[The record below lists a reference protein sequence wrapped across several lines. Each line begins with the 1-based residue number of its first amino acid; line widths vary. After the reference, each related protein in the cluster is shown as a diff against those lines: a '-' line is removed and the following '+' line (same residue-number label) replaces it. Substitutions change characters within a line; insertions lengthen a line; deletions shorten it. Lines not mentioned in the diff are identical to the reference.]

1 MLVMSKFKFINLF
14 FLFCGTLFFAAS
26 HNAQAASGY
35 DLAVTA
41 LTVSPASPAM
51 NVEST
56 ITVTVQN
63 DDVNDLTDM
72 TGLSSYD
79 FTFDNF
85 DITETTLPAV
95 TAKKPVKYKGTVSY
109 KFKGMFNKI
118 GNASLYFKVDPDDL
132 LTERTLSNN
141 YLRVSVAAVYPE
153 DLTVSSI
160 ETFPKYPVAGEEYQ
174 VKVQVKNNGKR
185 DLITNSGIKSYTYG
199 FEGFTEKSKTIPDIT
214 LNNPLKV
221 ASTTYFTFIG
231 SFATAGDKNLTFTI
245 DVDDQMDENDETNNT
260 KTVKQSVASRSA
272 ADLSVN
278 PLAYSKKADEFVIDD
293 DITITATV
301 KNNSPYSL
309 TATDG
314 LLERDYGY
322 AVGGDYV
329 YDFPGIEITE
339 VSHGNYP
346 APTRPLDPGITLTYT
361 FKGKV
366 KEAGKK
372 TLSFRID
379 TNNDLAENNE
389 SNNIA
394 TGTITAFSSLEALR
408 DFSITD
414 AKIEFY
420 GTDKARVSWKT
431 SVLASGYVM
440 YKSRGYDEYERFLAS
455 LGLKEWPKTANQ
467 TEHSVDLA
475 GLKPGTEYFYVIK
488 ANTSYTAK
496 ESAVIPFSAPANNTV
511 NLVSGPVAA
520 VNGTQ
525 AEIRWSANF
534 LSAGK
539 LFYRLSGTDKYAEK
553 PSTINKDHVV
563 KLDKLAAGTYE
574 FYVTAS
580 TTAGTSVKSAV
591 GGFRIGSAAASGNA
605 DTADTDAD
613 STNADNSNVGT
624 SAGSGETVTA
634 AVKNQSLYS
643 RLKGKIMLKVED
655 AGKAYYVNPT
665 ALTRH
670 YLGRP
675 ADAFLV
681 MREQGIGIANANL
694 GKIPVGLAALTGTD
708 TDGDGLSDIFED
720 AIKTDK
726 NKADTDGD
734 GFSDKDEIIKNYNPR
749 GNGNLA
755 VDAKFASEQA
765 GKIFL
770 QVEGAG
776 EAWYVNPADGK
787 RYFLGRP
794 SDAFAV
800 MRALGLGITN
810 KDFETL

>member
-1 MLVMSKFKFINLF
+1 MSKLIKSLSV
-14 FLFCGTLFFAAS
+14 FLFCGAFLFVG
-26 HNAQAASGY
+26 AQGVRAASGY

-41 LTVSPASPAM
+41 ITVSPASPAM

-63 DDVNDLTDM
+63 DDVNDLVGM

-95 TAKKPVKYKGTVSY
+95 TADKPVKYKGTVSY

-118 GNASLYFKVDPDDL
+118 GNANLYFRVDPDDL

-141 YLRVSVAAVYPE
+141 YLRVSVTAVYPE
-153 DLTVSSI
+153 DLTVTNI
-160 ETFPKYPVAGEEYQ
+160 ETFPKYPVAGEEYSI
-174 VKVQVKNNGKR
+174 KVQVKNNGKR

-260 KTVKQSVASRSA
+260 KTVKQSVASLSA
-272 ADLSVN
+272 VDLAVN
-278 PLAYSKKADEFVIDD
+278 PLAFNKKANEFVVDD

-322 AVGGDYV
+322 ATGGDYV

-339 VSHGNYP
+339 VTHGNYP
-346 APTRPLDPGITLTYT
+346 TPLKPLDPNITLTYT

-366 KEAGKK
+366 REAGAK
-372 TLSFRID
+372 TLSFRTDI
-379 TNNDLAENNE
+379 NNDLIETNEN
-389 SNNIA
+389 NNIA
-394 TGTITAFSSLEALR
+394 TATITAFSSLEAMR
-408 DFSITD
+408 DFSISD

-455 LGLKEWPKTANQ
+455 LGLKEWPKTTNK
-467 TEHSVDLA
+467 TEHSVDLT
-475 GLKPGTEYFYVIK
+475 GLKPGTEHFYVIK

-496 ESAVIPFSAPANNTV
+496 ESAVTPFSAPANNTV
-511 NLVSGPVAA
+511 SLVSGPVAA

-525 AEIRWSANF
+525 AEIRWSANL

-539 LFYRLSGTDKYAEK
+539 LFYRLSSAASYAEK
-553 PSTINKDHVV
+553 ASVINKEHVV
-563 KLDKLAAGTYE
+563 KLDKLAAGAYE
-574 FYVTAS
+574 YYVTAS
-580 TTAGTSVKSAV
+580 TTAGTSVKSAA

-605 DTADTDAD
+605 DAATDAN
-613 STNADNSNVGT
+613 STSADNANTGT
-624 SAGSGETVTA
+624 SAGSGETVST

-675 ADAFLV
+675 ADAFAV

-694 GKIPVGLAALTGTD
+694 SKIPVGLAALTGTD

-755 VDAKFASEQA
+755 VDSKFAAGQA

-776 EAWYVNPADGK
+776 EAWYINPADGK

-810 KDFETL
+810 KDFESL